1 MKREASVPISAW
13 VVNRSPNSAEMVG
26 SLLRN
31 AGLRVRTRHVPDLP
45 ALNQALATDR
55 PDLLLCPETNGP
67 AAMQDVIARAQACEP
82 PIPVIVGGER
92 PDSTRIAAA
101 IRQGAAL
108 LVDFQAG
115 ELLAAVARREIALT
129 DVAQSRLTVSRAL
142 RQWQHQ
148 YEQFVAHTS
157 DAIATITEGVLTQ
170 VNTAFSG
177 LLGYEQPSDIE
188 GSPVMD
194 LIAPASRNTLKRCL
208 RNAQAGMLPDQALSL
223 TGHHREGHPVSM
235 TWHVGWAPSGTPGA
249 LQILIPAP
257 SADSASEHAL
267 AQFRAESDMH
277 GQARAQLEQDLMR
290 LKARLADAETRNA
303 QLQAEHPIPIPSRI
317 EQIKTALGVLADF
330 PAPAA
335 GNRFLLTIY
344 IDELPDLLPYAGYAG
359 CETAFQNYALAMQ
372 ALLPTGSVLVQLR
385 DFWLTG
391 AFTAATLNDA
401 QRQASQWQAQL
412 AQHVVDIGTQSR
424 VLRAF
429 FGVREWPDDPSVS
442 LEAAVM
448 ETERSTL
455 DARSARQTLGVVKRR
470 NAGTDTTQADSAWE
484 NRLRAAL
491 AQERLH
497 LVYQPISSLTASATE
512 YYEVRLR
519 LLDEAGREQAPA
531 LFWPAAER
539 TGIAEELDHWVFSHA
554 LAVLIDQRRAAKQT
568 GFFVKLSA
576 ASILSEHGLDWI
588 MTHMPKGE
596 TAVPLYLQ
604 IAEGN
609 IESHLK
615 NVLSLGQRL
624 RQEGYYLAID
634 HFGSS
639 PHALQLASH
648 LSPKFIKL
656 APALLQEIAE
666 SRDAQNRIRQIVEYA
681 ERHGIGVIAG
691 HVESA
696 HTLAMLWQLGVHY
709 LQGHY
714 VQEPEVVLHSP
725 DQRTRPPKRQGERA

>member
-1 MKREASVPISAW
+1 MKGEASVPISAW

-31 AGLRVRTRHVPDLP
+31 AGLRVRTRHVPDLS

-67 AAMQDVIARAQACEP
+67 VAMPDVIARAQACAP

-92 PDSTRIAAA
+92 PDSTRMAAA
-101 IRQGAAL
+101 IRQGAACL
-108 LVDFQAG
+108 MDFQAG
-115 ELLAAVARREIALT
+115 ELLAAVVQREIALT
-129 DVAQSRLTVSRAL
+129 GIAVSRLSASEQL
-142 RQWQHQ
+142 RQWQRQ

-157 DAIATITEGVLTQ
+157 DPIATITEGVLTQ

-177 LLGYEQPSDIE
+177 LLGYDQPSDIE
-188 GSPVMD
+188 GTPVMD
-194 LIAPASRNTLKRCL
+194 IIAPASRNTFKRCL
-208 RNAQAGMLPDQALSL
+208 RDAQAGMLPDQALSV
-223 TGHHREGHPVSM
+223 TGQHREGRIVSM
-235 TWHVGWAPSGTPGA
+235 SWHVGWAPSGAPGA

-257 SADSASEHAL
+257 STDSASEQAL
-267 AQFRAESDMH
+267 APRAESDLPVPE
-277 GQARAQLEQDLMR
+277 RAQLEQDLMR
-290 LKARLADAETRNA
+290 LKAQLADAETRNA
-303 QLQAEHPIPIPSRI
+303 QLQAEHPASLPSRI
-317 EQIKTALGVLADF
+317 AQIKTALGALAEF
-330 PAPAA
+330 PEPAA
-335 GNRFLLTIY
+335 GNRFLLTIHL
-344 IDELPDLLPYAGYAG
+344 DELPDLLPDAGYAG
-359 CETAFQNYALAMQ
+359 CETALQNYALALQ

-391 AFTAATLNDA
+391 AFTATTLDDA
-401 QRQASQWQAQL
+401 QKQASQWQAQL
-412 AQHVVDIGTQSR
+412 AQHVVEIGMQSR

-429 FGVREWPDDPSVS
+429 FGVREWPDHASVS

-455 DARSARQTLGVVKRR
+455 DARSARQILGVVKRR
-470 NAGTDTTQADSAWE
+470 NSGTDTAQADSAWA

-491 AQERLH
+491 AHERLH

-519 LLDEAGREQAPA
+519 LLDEAGQEQTPA

-539 TGIAEELDHWVFSHA
+539 TGVAEELDHWVFSHA
-554 LAVLIDQRRAAKQT
+554 LAVLTDQRRTSNQA

-576 ASILSEHGLDWI
+576 ASILSERSLDWF
-588 MTHMPKGE
+588 MTHLPKGD
-596 TAVPLYLQ
+596 AAAPMYLQ

-615 NVLSLGQRL
+615 TVLSLAQRL
-624 RQEGYYLAID
+624 RQEGYGLAID

-656 APALLQEIAE
+656 APILLQEIAE
-666 SRDAQNRIRQIVEYA
+666 NQEAQNHIRQIVEYA
-681 ERHGIGVIAG
+681 ERHGISVIAG

-725 DQRTRPPKRQGERA
+725 DQRTRPPRRQGERA